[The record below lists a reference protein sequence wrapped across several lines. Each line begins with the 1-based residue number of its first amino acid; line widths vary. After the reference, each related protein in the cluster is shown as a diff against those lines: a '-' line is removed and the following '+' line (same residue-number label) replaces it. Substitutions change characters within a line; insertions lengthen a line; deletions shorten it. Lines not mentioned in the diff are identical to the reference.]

1 MTVTTNAE
9 NLKQYKNRFSLIV
22 EQELIFASSPDM
34 VIEMKISKLQISCET
49 IFYVIAY
56 SQLDS

>member
-34 VIEMKISKLQISCET
+34 VREMKNLSLNFK
-49 IFYVIAY
+49 
-56 SQLDS
+56 